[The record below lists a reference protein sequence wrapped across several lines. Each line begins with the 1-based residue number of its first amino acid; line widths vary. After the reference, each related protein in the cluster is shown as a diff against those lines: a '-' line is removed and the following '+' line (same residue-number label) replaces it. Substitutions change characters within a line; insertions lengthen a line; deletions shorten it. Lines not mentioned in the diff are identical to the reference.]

1 MIHLLGVYFIGAG
14 LLLSVA
20 PWTTWWEHNLFAS
33 LLPDLSLWMS
43 NTLVRAAVSAVGL
56 LTIVTGLVDLRAARR
71 LRSRRPQPSATPA
84 PPTPAPPES

>member
-1 MIHLLGVYFIGAG
+1 MIHLLGAYFIGAG

-56 LTIVTGLVDLRAARR
+56 LTIATGLVDLRTARR
-71 LRSRRPQPSATPA
+71 VRHRRPQPSAAPA
-84 PPTPAPPES
+84 PRSAAPPES

>member
-20 PWTTWWEHNLFAS
+20 PWTTWWEHNLVAS
-33 LLPDLSLWMS
+33 LLPVLSLWMS
-43 NTLVRAAVSAVGL
+43 ISLVRAAVSAVVL
-56 LTIVTGLVDLRAARR
+56 VTIVTGLVDLRAARR

-84 PPTPAPPES
+84 PPSPAPPES